1 MKIVL
6 IYPDFGDRKVFHP
19 PLGLASIAASLE
31 KNKHEIKVIIGCFE
45 KNLNSAFQ
53 KIRDYNP
60 EIVAISSLSY
70 TFPKAIKLIK
80 KCRTENF
87 KIILGGVHPTVFK
100 DESIKYADYVIS
112 GEAEETIIEL
122 LDAIEKN
129 KPLEKI
135 KGLCYKKNSQV
146 KCNPKREALDINK
159 IPIPKREYL
168 PMDYYLKIP
177 PSSSFFFSLPKP
189 STTMSVIRGCPF
201 NCIYCQPTQRL
212 LGGSKVRYR
221 TPKLVVDEIEYLIKN
236 FKIKSLLF
244 VDDLFTFSK
253 DWTKEVCE
261 EMIKRKIN
269 KKIVWDCNSRVDCIN
284 EELLKLMKKAGCV
297 RIRFGVESGSQKVL
311 DNLRKGIKVEQ
322 IIQTF
327 NLTNKYGILTHAYFM
342 FGNPGENN
350 KTINESFK
358 LLKKIKPDSI
368 QSSILTPLP
377 GTDLY
382 DENIPKE
389 KLDLHY
395 MNTSESRIKIG
406 IKDKD
411 LNNYIKSFK
420 KLALKIA
427 LKKTISNINKN
438 PKNIKLFLNRILYSF
453 NYNFLKDAIKWTF
466 NKKIY

>member
-6 IYPDFGDRKVFHP
+6 VYPDFGDRKVFHP
-19 PLGLASIAASLE
+19 PLGLASIATSLE
-31 KNKHEIKVIIGCFE
+31 KNKHEVKVIIGCFE

-53 KIRDYNP
+53 KIKNYNP

-80 KCRTENF
+80 KCKKEKF
-87 KIILGGVHPTVFK
+87 KTILGGVHPTVFK
-100 DESIKYADYVIS
+100 EDSINYADYVIL
-112 GEAEETIIEL
+112 GEAEETIVEL
-122 LDAIEKN
+122 IDAIEKN
-129 KPLEKI
+129 KSLEKI
-135 KGLCYKKNSQV
+135 KGLCYKHNSQI
-146 KCNPKREALDINK
+146 KYNPKRDSLDINK
-159 IPIPKREYL
+159 IPIPKRECL
-168 PMDYYLKIP
+168 PMKFYLKIS

-201 NCIYCQPTQRL
+201 NCIYCQPTQRI
-212 LGGSKVRYR
+212 LGGLKVRYR
-221 TPKLVVDEIEYLIKN
+221 SPTLVNDEIEYLIKN

-253 DWTKEVCE
+253 KWTKEVCE
-261 EMIKRKIN
+261 EMIRRKIN
-269 KKIVWDCNSRVDCIN
+269 KKIVWDCNSRVDCIS
-284 EELLKLMKKAGCV
+284 EDLIRLMKKAGCV

-311 DNLRKGIKVEQ
+311 DNLRKGTTVKQ

-327 NLTNKYGILTHAYFM
+327 NLTNKYGMLTHAYFM

-350 KTINESFK
+350 KTINESFN

-382 DENIPKE
+382 DKNTSKE
-389 KLDLHY
+389 KIDLHY
-395 MNTSESRIKIG
+395 MNTSESRIKIDVT
-406 IKDKD
+406 DKD

-420 KLALKIA
+420 KLALRIA
-427 LKKTISNINKN
+427 LKKIISNLIKN
-438 PKNIKLFLNRILYSF
+438 PKNINLFFNRIFYSLD
-453 NYNFLKDAIKWTF
+453 YNFLRDSIKWVF